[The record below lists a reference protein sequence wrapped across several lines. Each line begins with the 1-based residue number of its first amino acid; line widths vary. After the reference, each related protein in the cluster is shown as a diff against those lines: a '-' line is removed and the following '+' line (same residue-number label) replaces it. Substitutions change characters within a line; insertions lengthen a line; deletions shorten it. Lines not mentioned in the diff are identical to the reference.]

1 MQRSEIHNYLIWIYT
16 FICSINIHQHFIF
29 CWICTR
35 NCFFVVVV
43 EEKKENIPR
52 VFLSDD
58 QNYEHNFFK
67 WTCFS
72 KKLRQNI
79 AFYFTINSIFR
90 AMCQCFTSSCQIIY
104 MNVVRSDIKHH
115 ISLHHKTVCKL
126 LSLVYCGT
134 PYPGFPPLFSCCNR
148 TFTM

>member
-1 MQRSEIHNYLIWIYT
+1 MQRSEIHTYLFWIYT
-16 FICSINIHQHFIF
+16 CICSINIHQHFIF

-35 NCFFVVVV
+35 NCFCCCCVR
-43 EEKKENIPR
+43 KKGNIPR
-52 VFLSDD
+52 FFLSDD

-79 AFYFTINSIFR
+79 AFYFTINSMFR
-90 AMCQCFTSSCQIIY
+90 VMCQCFTSNCQIIY
-104 MNVVRSDIKHH
+104 MNVVSSDIKNH
-115 ISLHHKTVCKL
+115 ISLHHKTVYKL
-126 LSLVYCGT
+126 LNIVYCGT